1 MTTPAIDER
10 AKEVLKSLIRLHIA
24 SGEPVGSENLA
35 RALNRS
41 LSPAT
46 LRNIMADLEKQGYL
60 DHPHTSA
67 GRMPTD
73 EGYRAYVNDL
83 MEREPLAAREAAAIE
98 SSLRHDGAPGQ
109 VLEKAAQL
117 LSRLSHNIGFV
128 LAPEIGRTT
137 FMHIDF
143 VRLPQPRI
151 LVVMVSRSGLVTNR
165 VIEVEESLSQDELQ
179 ACANYLNTHFA
190 GTPLQGIR
198 VRLLDLMK
206 EEKALYDSLLQKVV
220 SVSQRAFE
228 ASDGEAADIY
238 LDGTARILEHPE
250 FEDVSRM
257 RELFKTFEEKSRL
270 VRILNECISGDGV
283 RVIIGREN
291 PDPTLH
297 NMAVVSAGY
306 PLSGEGAWGL
316 GVMGST
322 RMEYARVVALVEHV
336 ARAVRQSLLEL
347 QS

>member
-1 MTTPAIDER
+1 MTTPAIDGR

-41 LSPAT
+41 MSPAT
-46 LRNIMADLEKQGYL
+46 LRNIMAELEKQGLL

-67 GRMPTD
+67 GRRPTD

-83 MEREPLAAREAAAIE
+83 MEREPLAARDAAAIA
-98 SSLRHDGAPGQ
+98 SSLRPDGPPAQ

-128 LAPEIGRTT
+128 LAPETGRTS

-143 VRLPQPRI
+143 VRLPHPRI

-165 VIEVEESLSQDELQ
+165 VVEVEETLTQDELQ

-190 GTPLQGIR
+190 GTPLRAIR
-198 VRLLDLMK
+198 ARLFDLMQ
-206 EEKALYDSLLQKVV
+206 EEKALYDSLLQKVA
-220 SVSQRAFE
+220 SVGERAFE
-228 ASDGEAADIY
+228 EPDDDGGDIY

-270 VRILNECISGDGV
+270 VRILNACITGAGV
-283 RVIIGREN
+283 RVMIGHEN
-291 PDPTLH
+291 PDPTLY

-306 PLSGEGAWGL
+306 PLSDEGAWGL

-322 RMEYARVVALVEHV
+322 RMEYARMVALVEHV
-336 ARAVRQSLLEL
+336 ARAVQQRLSEL
-347 QS
+347 QT

>member
-1 MTTPAIDER
+1 MTTPAIDGR

-24 SGEPVGSENLA
+24 SAEPVGSENLA

-41 LSPAT
+41 MSPAT
-46 LRNIMADLEKQGYL
+46 LRNIMAELEKQGYL

-67 GRMPTD
+67 GRLPTD

-98 SSLRHDGAPGQ
+98 SSLRPDGPPAQ

-128 LAPEIGRTT
+128 LAPEIARTT

-143 VRLPQPRI
+143 VRLPPPRI

-165 VIEVEESLSQDELQ
+165 VIEVEENLSQEELQ

-190 GTPLQGIR
+190 GTPLSGIR
-198 VRLLDLMK
+198 ARLLDLMK

-220 SVSQRAFE
+220 SLGQRAFE
-228 ASDGEAADIY
+228 TSESDGGDVY

-257 RELFKTFEEKSRL
+257 RELFSTFEEKSRL
-270 VRILNECISGDGV
+270 VRILNACISGDGV
-283 RVIIGREN
+283 RVIIGHEN
-291 PDPTLH
+291 ADPTLH
-297 NMAVVSAGY
+297 NMTVVSAGY
-306 PLSGEGAWGL
+306 PLGGEGAWGL
-316 GVMGST
+316 GVMGAT

-336 ARAVRQSLLEL
+336 ARALRQTMLEL
-347 QS
+347 QA

>member
-165 VIEVEESLSQDELQ
+165 VI
-179 ACANYLNTHFA
+179 
-190 GTPLQGIR
+190 
-198 VRLLDLMK
+198 
-206 EEKALYDSLLQKVV
+206 
-220 SVSQRAFE
+220 
-228 ASDGEAADIY
+228 
-238 LDGTARILEHPE
+238 
-250 FEDVSRM
+250 
-257 RELFKTFEEKSRL
+257 
-270 VRILNECISGDGV
+270 
-283 RVIIGREN
+283 
-291 PDPTLH
+291 
-297 NMAVVSAGY
+297 
-306 PLSGEGAWGL
+306 
-316 GVMGST
+316 
-322 RMEYARVVALVEHV
+322 
-336 ARAVRQSLLEL
+336 
-347 QS
+347 